1 MYPPRSRADPVILV
15 PARAT
20 TMIGLPL
27 YRLLVALVLVLSSAA
42 ATTRLGHAEPKTACE
57 SGTQAGACSPTAEP
71 R

>member
-1 MYPPRSRADPVILV
+1 
-15 PARAT
+15 
-20 TMIGLPL
+20 MIGLPL

-57 SGTQAGACSPTAEP
+57 SGAQAGACSPTAKP